1 MHNFF
6 LMIPYFGIS
15 QLQNPEQKLET
26 PVKAVTLYLD
36 DAEINQKKAVD
47 LNAGITSVVFT
58 NS

>member
-1 MHNFF
+1 
-6 LMIPYFGIS
+6 MIPYFGIS

-36 DAEINQKKAVD
+36 DAEINQKKAVN